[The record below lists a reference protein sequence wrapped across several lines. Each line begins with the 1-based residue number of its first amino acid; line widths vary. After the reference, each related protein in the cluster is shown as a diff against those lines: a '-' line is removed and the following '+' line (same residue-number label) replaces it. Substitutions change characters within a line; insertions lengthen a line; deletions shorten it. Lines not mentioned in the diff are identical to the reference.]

1 MFYTNCSI
9 RIIIR
14 LIIRDIEGLIMYTTI
29 KIIHII
35 KEVTESERVYC
46 EE

>member
-9 RIIIR
+9 RINIR
-14 LIIRDIEGLIMYTTI
+14 LVIRDIEGLIMYTI
-29 KIIHII
+29 LKIIHII
-35 KEVTESERVYC
+35 KEVTESERIYC